1 MKIFR
6 RKTNE
11 VTLSDLADLKKE
23 FKENLKKQ
31 KKDYQKDID
40 FLLGENARLQR
51 IIKNMA
57 EMVEKGAPVP
67 FNCKLIKDVQYDN
80 YYIPEEK
87 YILYIYIK
95 GEEYSIALEELKN
108 KTFNKNVYTFKIED
122 EIAHFEIKVGKVKW
136 KEMEIKEEYYGKDK
150 QEMRNIFYL
159 KQKK

>member
-6 RKTNE
+6 KKTYE

-23 FKENLKKQ
+23 FKENLRKQ

-40 FLLGENARLQR
+40 FLLKENAKLQR

-57 EMVEKGAPVP
+57 EMAEKGISIP
-67 FNCKLIKDVQYDN
+67 FNCKLINDVQYDN
-80 YYIPEEK
+80 YHIPEEK

-108 KTFNKNVYTFKIED
+108 KTFIKNAYTFKIED
-122 EIAHFEIKVGKVKW
+122 EIAHFEIKVGSMKYIYLIDYKNE
-136 KEMEIKEEYYGKDK
+136 KY
-150 QEMRNIFYL
+150 IF
-159 KQKK
+159 KSI

>member
-6 RKTNE
+6 RKTDK
-11 VTLSDLADLKKE
+11 VTLIDLIDLKKE

-40 FLLGENARLQR
+40 FLLRENERLQR

-57 EMVEKGAPVP
+57 EIAPVP

-80 YYIPEEK
+80 YHIPEEK

-95 GEEYSIALEELKN
+95 GEEYSIVLEELKN
-108 KTFNKNVYTFKIED
+108 KTFNKNAYTFKIED
-122 EIAHFEIKVGKVKW
+122 EIAHFEIKVGSMKYIYLIDYKNE
-136 KEMEIKEEYYGKDK
+136 KY
-150 QEMRNIFYL
+150 IF
-159 KQKK
+159 KSI